1 MPTKFGFSLF
11 RTALSDPFL
20 KSQQLVPVVF
30 VLLLSG
36 GDLGGQA
43 VGQVVAEG
51 VEVVE
56 DGDDAALL
64 LD

>member
-1 MPTKFGFSLF
+1 MHVKF
-11 RTALSDPFL
+11 RTVKCSTPLRER
-20 KSQQLVPVVF
+20 QQLVPVVF
-30 VLLLSG
+30 VLLFPGLDFSG
-36 GDLGGQA
+36 EA
-43 VGQVVAEG
+43 AGQVVAEG